1 MTWKPQWCGH
11 SPRARHSGVW
21 SQMCLRKHHYE
32 QSLCRSWN
40 PSWAVSDPKRWC
52 CSSAALNMPANPKNS
67 TVTIGP
73 AKVHFHSNLKE
84 GQCQRCSDYCTIA
97 LISQASKVMLNI
109 LQARIQHYMNRELPD
124 VQDGFRDVTENR
136 YQNAS
141 IHWIIEKAKEIQ
153 KNIYFCFIDY
163 TKAFDY
169 VDDNKPWK
177 ILQEIWMPD
186 HLTCLLRN
194 LFAG

>member
-1 MTWKPQWCGH
+1 
-11 SPRARHSGVW
+11 
-21 SQMCLRKHHYE
+21 
-32 QSLCRSWN
+32 
-40 PSWAVSDPKRWC
+40 
-52 CSSAALNMPANPKNS
+52 MPANPKNS

-73 AKVHFHSNLKE
+73 AKVRFHSNLKE

-124 VQDGFRDVTENR
+124 VQDGFRDGTETR
-136 YQNAS
+136 DQNAS

-177 ILQEIWMPD
+177 ILQEM
-186 HLTCLLRN
+186 
-194 LFAG
+194 